1 MSGLDIAPLSV
12 PEHAHEAIESRI
24 AESEAR
30 SRQFTEESV
39 RGIHERLND
48 LATRLD
54 NAADQTAQQAPV
66 VVNTPPPVERVNTAA
81 AETAANVE
89 QTAEPV
95 VAAEPVAAVVKETPK
110 SERKESRRHGLRH
123 RG

>member
-1 MSGLDIAPLSV
+1 MSGLDIAPLAV

-30 SRQFTEESV
+30 SRQFTEQSIS
-39 RGIHERLND
+39 GIHERLND
-48 LATRLD
+48 LAQRLD

-66 VVNTPPPVERVNTAA
+66 TVVTPPPVERANQAT

-89 QTAEPV
+89 QAAEPV
-95 VAAEPVAAVVKETPK
+95 VAAEPIAAVVKDEKPA
-110 SERKESRRHGLRH
+110 RKESRKHGLRH